1 MHKKVTIMTKD
12 PEAKKEKVKKWD
24 PKKYFWKRNS
34 LKVLPSQE
42 N

>member
-24 PKKYFWKRNS
+24 PKKYFWKKT
-34 LKVLPSQE
+34 LTKVLTSR
-42 N
+42 